1 MTDTN
6 LCDLVIVSAF
16 GRGNWLATEF
26 ATRGWR
32 VSLLD
37 ATAQLGNF
45 NEKDIEGPFGLLEGQ
60 NLQPSQRAR
69 LADEGEFAPVA
80 SGFSLWL
87 PEGPLEL
94 RSELTPFLLRARN
107 IPFEV
112 ESYLRQ
118 PELNSK
124 ESESERRGLRRLQYS
139 RSWLAQFAHS
149 LASASHHENYVA
161 LESEAAA
168 PLFTPY
174 SLRQLTAHGTAKG
187 FQTCHGAGVNV
198 HPGVELTD
206 FKFDGKIALT
216 VTYRDDKDKETT
228 QHARAYVWCLSFEE
242 TKKIS
247 DSLVRAMFPQNWPEA
262 PWAWQRVSF
271 DASPADLLEMIP
283 LSVAVIDDVDLAW
296 TRANL
301 ILLRRRAGES
311 RFDAWMKVP
320 TWMRRETEAFEQVR
334 NEVRANLEKR
344 FAGVTLTDLREDM
357 TPLLWPI
364 WSKEE
369 FATLQSRCAPRRS
382 PNLFFDS
389 PGVWTSLD
397 WLGRFKHESS
407 VALKLEKLKTQW
419 DTAAR
424 KAEAAA
430 QRRQRAKQ

>member
-1 MTDTN
+1 MTDKN
-6 LCDLVIVSAF
+6 LCDLVVVSAF

-37 ATAQLGNF
+37 ATAQLGEF

-80 SGFSLWL
+80 SGFTLWL

-94 RSELTPFLLRARN
+94 RSELTPFLIRARN
-107 IPFEV
+107 IPFDV

-124 ESESERRGLRRLQYS
+124 ESEGERRGLKKLQYS

-149 LASASHHENYVA
+149 ISSAAHHENYVA
-161 LESEAAA
+161 LESQAAA

-174 SLRQLTAHGTAKG
+174 SLRQLTASGAAKG
-187 FQTCHGAGVNV
+187 LQTCHSAGVSV
-198 HPGVELTD
+198 HPRVELVD
-206 FKFDGKIALT
+206 FKFDGGAAST
-216 VTYRDDKDKETT
+216 VTYRDDKDTEIT

-247 DSLVRAMFPQNWPEA
+247 DALVRSMFPYNWPEA
-262 PWAWQRVSF
+262 SWYWARVSF
-271 DASPADLLEMIP
+271 EASPADLLEMIP

-301 ILLRRRAGES
+301 ILMRRRAGEN

-320 TWMRRETEAFEQVR
+320 TWMRRETEAYEQVR
-334 NEVRANLEKR
+334 SEVRSNLQKK
-344 FAGVTLTDLREDM
+344 FAGVILTDLREEM

-364 WSKEE
+364 WPKEE
-369 FATLQSRCAPRRS
+369 FEQLQGRWAPRKS
-382 PNLFFDS
+382 PNIFFDS

-419 DTAAR
+419 DAAAR
-424 KAEAAA
+424 KAEAAE
-430 QRRQRAKQ
+430 QRRQRAKK